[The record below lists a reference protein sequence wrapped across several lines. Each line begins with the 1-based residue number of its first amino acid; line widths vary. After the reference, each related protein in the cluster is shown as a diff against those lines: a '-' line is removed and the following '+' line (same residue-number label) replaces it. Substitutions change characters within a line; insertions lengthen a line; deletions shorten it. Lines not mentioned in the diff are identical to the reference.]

1 MSSLHQAIDQL
12 FRREAGK
19 ITSVLV
25 KLLGPD
31 HWETAHDIVQD
42 TLLQAMQ
49 YWSYKGIPD
58 NPSAWLY
65 KVARNRAIDL
75 VRREKK
81 FREISPLLQSE
92 YSLSPTIN
100 QIFLEGEIRD
110 SQLSMIF
117 ACAHPA
123 IPEESQVALIL
134 KTLCGLS
141 THEIARSF
149 LTASDTIDK
158 RIYRAREKIRS
169 EKISLEVPTGEEL
182 SSRMEAVLK
191 SIYLLFSEGYNSS
204 HPNQLIRK
212 DLCSEAIRLATF
224 LTQQKITRFPRTY
237 ALLALMHFQASRLDA
252 RLDQQGEIILLKDQD
267 RRLWNRDLIRKGFE
281 LLEQAAEPF
290 ETSVYHF
297 EAAIASIHASSP
309 SFEQTD
315 WKSIY
320 HLYEMLYAFQ
330 PGPIIGL
337 NKAIASSYAIGARH
351 AIDEMNSLKGLENH
365 YLYYASLGEFHFALK
380 QFSSARAYFEKAME
394 HTPSNSEKALL
405 KKKIG
410 LCKD

>member
-1 MSSLHQAIDQL
+1 MFSLHQTIDQL
-12 FRREAGK
+12 FRRESGK
-19 ITSVLV
+19 ITAVLV

-31 HWETAHDIVQD
+31 HWDTAHDIVQD

-58 NPSAWLY
+58 QPSAWLY

-75 VRREKK
+75 LRREKK

-92 YSLSPTIN
+92 YSLAPAIN
-100 QIFLEGEIRD
+100 QIFLEGEIQD
-110 SQLSMIF
+110 SQLSLIF
-117 ACAHPA
+117 ACAHPS

-141 THEIARSF
+141 TAEIARSF
-149 LTASDTIDK
+149 LTSPDTIDK
-158 RIYRAREKIRS
+158 RIYRAREKFRS
-169 EKISLEVPTGEEL
+169 EKIRLDIPNGNEL
-182 SSRMEAVLK
+182 PERLEAVLK
-191 SIYLLFSEGYNSS
+191 SIYLLFNEGYNSS

-212 DLCSEAIRLATF
+212 DLCEEAIRLAYF
-224 LTQQKITRFPRTY
+224 LTQNKITRLPRIY

-252 RLDQQGEIILLKDQD
+252 RLDGSGQIVLLKDQD
-267 RRLWNRDLIRKGFE
+267 RRLWNREMIRKGFD

-290 ETSVYHF
+290 ETSTYHF
-297 EAAIASIHASSP
+297 EAAIASLHASAP
-309 SFEQTD
+309 SFAQTD

-320 HLYEMLYAFQ
+320 HLYEMLYALQ
-330 PGPIIGL
+330 PGPVIGL

-351 AIDEMNSLKGLENH
+351 AISEMSALKGLEKNH
-365 YLYYASLGEFHFALK
+365 LFYASLGEMYLSMEEFAM
-380 QFSSARAYFEKAME
+380 ARRNFEIAME
-394 HTPSNSEKALL
+394 HTSSLSEKALL

-410 LCKD
+410 LCGH

>member
-1 MSSLHQAIDQL
+1 MFSLHQTIDQL

-19 ITSVLV
+19 ITAVLV
-25 KLLGPD
+25 KLLGAD
-31 HWETAHDIVQD
+31 HWDTAHDIVQD

-65 KVARNRAIDL
+65 KAARNRAIDL
-75 VRREKK
+75 LRREKK

-92 YSLSPTIN
+92 YSLAPAIN
-100 QIFLEGEIRD
+100 QVFLDGEIRD
-110 SQLSMIF
+110 SQLSLIF
-117 ACAHPA
+117 ACAHPS
-123 IPEESQVALIL
+123 IPEESQIALIL

-141 THEIARSF
+141 TSEIARSF
-149 LTASDTIDK
+149 LTGPDTIEK
-158 RIYRAREKIRS
+158 RIYRAREKFKT
-169 EKISLEVPTGEEL
+169 EKIRLDIPVGDEL
-182 SSRMEAVLK
+182 PARLEAVLK
-191 SIYLLFSEGYNSS
+191 SIYLLFNEGYNSS

-212 DLCSEAIRLATF
+212 DLCEEAIRLAQF
-224 LTQQKITRFPRTY
+224 LTQNKITRLPRTY

-252 RLDQQGEIILLKDQD
+252 RLDGSGDIILLKDQD
-267 RRLWNRDLIRKGFE
+267 RRLWNRDLIRKGFD

-309 SFEQTD
+309 SFAETD

-320 HLYEMLYAFQ
+320 HLYEMLYALQ
-330 PGPIIGL
+330 PSPVVGL
-337 NKAIASSYAIGARH
+337 NKAIASSYAISAKH
-351 AIDEMNSLKGLENH
+351 AIAEMSTLKGLEKNH
-365 YLYYASLGEFHFALK
+365 LFYASLGEMYWSVEE
-380 QFSSARAYFEKAME
+380 FSMARRYFEIALDLA
-394 HTPSNSEKALL
+394 PSLSEKSLL

-410 LCKD
+410 LCGD